1 MVGIVVVSHSK
12 QLAEGIKELADQ
24 MTQGK
29 CQIAVAGGIDDPAN
43 PIGTD
48 PVQIMTAIETVV
60 DDGSALV
67 LMDLGSALLSAE
79 MALELIDPELAEKVQ
94 LCAAPIVEGTMS
106 AAVAAGSGLPIEA
119 VKAEAMAA
127 LSAKKAHLGI
137 EEEASASNSASSAT
151 VSGPALEFN
160 WTVLNPHGL
169 HARPAAAVVGAL
181 SAFDAELTIS
191 RGVDSA
197 NAKSLNSIAVLS
209 VRKNDE
215 ITFTARGA
223 QAEQAILAFEALA
236 CDGFGEDVNV
246 VPEMPTEDATETS
259 VAEVDGA
266 IAGVAAADGIVT
278 APASFFSV
286 RTPKVPTRAFED
298 AEAELKRLNSAIARI
313 VEGLRSE
320 AVIARLAKDTVK
332 AEIFTAHGG
341 MLSDPDLLP
350 QFSAEVQKKTIAE
363 QAWLNVMTR
372 LQEQYASSESAY
384 MRERAMD
391 VQDII
396 RQVMVALVGADDDEV
411 DIAPN
416 TILFAED
423 LSPSDTARL
432 DKDTVLGI
440 CLQGGGKTS
449 HSAII
454 ARAMGIPA
462 IVRATGCLSEVK
474 EGQQVTLD
482 GFTGLLWT
490 APPDEKAAEL
500 EAQRNVWIAQCEET
514 ATKALE
520 PAITLDGVHFP
531 VQANIGGYGD
541 VEKALA
547 SGAEGVGLLRT
558 EFLFQSRAELPD
570 EDAQYDEYKRIAAAF
585 GDKLITIRTL
595 DVGGDKPLASYPM
608 EKEENPFLGHRGVRM
623 CLSYPALFKTQIR
636 ALIRA
641 AAEQSNIQMMVPMIA
656 NQRELKAVKVLVE
669 ECRAELSMPANVVPM
684 QVGIMI
690 EVPAAVLDADALAQ
704 EADFFSIGTNDL
716 TQYVMAADRGN
727 PQVAELVNYNEP
739 AVIRAIKMTCE
750 AGRKAG
756 IAVSMCGEMAGDTK
770 ATKLLVNAGVTKLSA
785 SPALLPDLKACLRQ
799 IDVNSNA

>member
-12 QLAEGIKELADQ
+12 QLAEGVKELADQ

-48 PVQIMTAIETVV
+48 PVQVMAAIETVA
-60 DDGSALV
+60 DDGGALV

-79 MALELIDPELAEKVQ
+79 MALELIDPDLAEKVQ
-94 LCAAPIVEGTMS
+94 LCAAPVVEGTMS

-119 VKAEAMAA
+119 VKAEAMGA

-137 EEEASASNSASSAT
+137 EDEANTADAETSLDNA
-151 VSGPALEFN
+151 GPALEFN

-169 HARPAAAVVGAL
+169 HARPAAAIVGAL
-181 SAFDAELTIS
+181 SAFDAELSIT
-191 RGVDSA
+191 RGAESA

-209 VRKNDE
+209 VRKDDA
-215 ITFTARGA
+215 ITFRARGV
-223 QAEQAILAFEALA
+223 QAEQAIAAFEALA
-236 CDGFGEDVNV
+236 KDGFGEDVNAA
-246 VPEMPTEDATETS
+246 PEAPAQDVTEAP
-259 VAEVDGA
+259 VAVVDGA
-266 IAGVAAADGIVT
+266 IAGVAASDGIVT
-278 APASFFSV
+278 APAAFFTVMMPEVPVRSF
-286 RTPKVPTRAFED
+286 EG
-298 AEAELKRLNSAIARI
+298 AEAELKRLNETITGV
-313 VEGLRSE
+313 VESLRHE
-320 AVIARLAKDTVK
+320 AATAKAAKDTAK
-332 AEIFTAHGG
+332 AEIFAAHEG
-341 MLSDPDLLP
+341 MLADPELQP
-350 QFSAEVQKKTIAE
+350 QLAAEIAGDVIAE
-363 QAWLNVMTR
+363 QAWLTVMTR
-372 LQEQYASSESAY
+372 LKEQYAASESAY

-391 VQDII
+391 VQDIT
-396 RQVMVALVGADDDEV
+396 RQVMVSLVGADDSGV

-432 DKDTVLGI
+432 DKDSVLGI

-462 IVRATGCLSEVK
+462 IVRATGCLSEVQ
-474 EGQQVTLD
+474 EGQHVTLD

-490 APPDEKAAEL
+490 APSNEKAAEL
-500 EAQRNVWIAQCEET
+500 DAQRKAWIAEREET
-514 ATKALE
+514 TTKAQE
-520 PAITLDGVHFP
+520 PAITLDGVHYP
-531 VQANIGGYGD
+531 VLANIGGFAD

-585 GDKLITIRTL
+585 GDKPITIRTL

-608 EKEENPFLGHRGVRM
+608 AEEDNPFLGHRGVRM
-623 CLSYPALFKTQIR
+623 CLSDPALFKTQIR

-641 AAEQSNIQMMVPMIA
+641 AADQPNIQMMVPMVA
-656 NQRELKAVKVLVE
+656 NVRELKAVKALVE
-669 ECRAELSMPANVVPM
+669 ECRVELNMPASKVPM

-727 PQVAELVNYNEP
+727 PQVAELVDYNEP
-739 AVIRAIKMTCE
+739 AVITAIKMTCE
-750 AGRKAG
+750 AGKKAG

-770 ATKLLVNAGVTKLSA
+770 VTELLLNAGLSKLSA
-785 SPALLPDLKACLRQ
+785 SASLLPALKAKVRTCSL
-799 IDVNSNA
+799 A